1 MSRKKINR
9 LRERFKKGMASSF
22 EKINS
27 SIETDSFLFNED
39 IEGSIAHTEM
49 LVKQKI
55 ISPSESTK
63 IIRGLKKIKSEI
75 KSNKFIFSTDLEDIH
90 LNIETRLF
98 ELIGDAAGKLH
109 TARSRNDQVVT
120 DLKLWMKKDQMSILK
135 KVKKVKSVIVQLA
148 KKNKKTIIPGLTH
161 FQSAQPISA
170 GHYFLAYYEMFKR
183 DTIRF
188 SEALKRIDESP
199 LGSCALAGT
208 QYKINRFQTSKKLGF
223 KKPSRNSIDSVA
235 DRDFVIDFLS
245 NASILSVHLSR
256 ISEEIVLFSSDL
268 INIFKLGDE
277 VVSSSSILPQK
288 RNPDG
293 AELIRAKAA
302 VTFSNLNSALNL
314 LKSLPLTYS
323 KDLQEDKQLVTNASS
338 NLKISLDCIIDIL
351 NNLEINKKNAER
363 YLNNSFSNA
372 TELADWLV
380 INLNYTFREAH
391 SIASKIV
398 NYSEKKGKFL
408 TDLSLTDFKKFDSRI
423 SKSLINSLKIE
434 NAVNNKISYGGTS
447 ISEVSKMIV
456 IAKKEMLND
465 KI

>member
-9 LRERFKKGMASSF
+9 LRERFKKGMAPSF

-75 KSNKFIFSTDLEDIH
+75 KSNKFIFSSDLEDIH

-148 KKNKKTIIPGLTH
+148 KKNIKTIIPGLTH

-223 KKPSRNSIDSVA
+223 KKPSKNSIDSVA

-268 INIFKLGDE
+268 INIFRLGDE

-456 IAKKEMLND
+456 IAKKEMLNE

>member
-9 LRERFKKGMASSF
+9 LRERFKKGMAPSF

-75 KSNKFIFSTDLEDIH
+75 KSNKFIFSSDLEDIH

-268 INIFKLGDE
+268 INIFRLGDE

>member
-75 KSNKFIFSTDLEDIH
+75 KSNKFIFSSDLEDIH

-398 NYSEKKGKFL
+398 NYSEKKAKFL

>member
-75 KSNKFIFSTDLEDIH
+75 KSNKFIFSSDLEDIH

-456 IAKKEMLND
+456 IAKKEMLNE

>member
-9 LRERFKKGMASSF
+9 LRERFKKGMAPSF

-75 KSNKFIFSTDLEDIH
+75 KSNKFIFSSDLEDIH

-148 KKNKKTIIPGLTH
+148 KKNIKTIIPGLTH

-268 INIFKLGDE
+268 INIFRLGDE

-456 IAKKEMLND
+456 IAKKEMLNE

>member
-75 KSNKFIFSTDLEDIH
+75 KSNKFIFSSDLEDIH

-223 KKPSRNSIDSVA
+223 KKPSKNSIDSVA

-268 INIFKLGDE
+268 INIFRLGDE

-456 IAKKEMLND
+456 IAKKEMLNE

>member
-9 LRERFKKGMASSF
+9 LRERFKKGMAPSF

-75 KSNKFIFSTDLEDIH
+75 KSNKFIFSADLEDIH

-148 KKNKKTIIPGLTH
+148 KKNIKTIIPGLTH

-223 KKPSRNSIDSVA
+223 KKPSKNSIDSVA

-268 INIFKLGDE
+268 INIFRLGDE

-456 IAKKEMLND
+456 IAKKEMLNE

>member
-268 INIFKLGDE
+268 INIFRLGDE

>member
-75 KSNKFIFSTDLEDIH
+75 KSNKFIFSSDLEDIH

-423 SKSLINSLKIE
+423 SKNLINSLKIE

-456 IAKKEMLND
+456 IAKKEMLNE

>member
-1 MSRKKINR
+1 
-9 LRERFKKGMASSF
+9 MAPSF
-22 EKINS
+22 ERINS
-27 SIETDSFLFNED
+27 SIDVDNFLYNED
-39 IEGSIAHTEM
+39 IEGSIAHAEM
-49 LVKQKI
+49 LAKQKI
-55 ISPSESTK
+55 ISLNESHK
-63 IIRGLKKIKSEI
+63 IIKGLKKIKSEI
-75 KSNKFIFSTDLEDIH
+75 KNKEFIFRDDLEDIH

-98 ELIGDAAGKLH
+98 ELIGDVAGKLH
-109 TARSRNDQVVT
+109 TARSRNDQVAT
-120 DLKLWMKKDQMSILK
+120 DLKLWMKKDQISILK
-135 KVKKVKSVIVQLA
+135 KIKKLKEVLIKSA
-148 KKNKKTIIPGLTH
+148 KKNIKTIIPGLTH

-188 SEALKRIDESP
+188 NDGLNRIDENP

-235 DRDFVIDFLS
+235 DRDFVLDFLS

-268 INIFKLGDE
+268 INFFRLGDE

-293 AELIRAKAA
+293 AELVRAKASI
-302 VTFSNLNSALNL
+302 VFSNLNSSLNL
-314 LKSLPLTYS
+314 LKALPLTYS
-323 KDLQEDKQLVTNASS
+323 KDLQEDKQIVS
-338 NLKISLDCIIDIL
+338 NTSKSLNICLDCILDIL
-351 NNLEINKKNAER
+351 NSLEINKKNAQS
-363 YLNNSFSNA
+363 YLDNSFSNA

-380 INLNYTFREAH
+380 INLNYTFRNAH
-391 SIASKIV
+391 TMASRIV
-398 NYSEKKGKFL
+398 NYAEKKHKFL
-408 TDLSLTDFKKFDSRI
+408 HNLKLSEYRNFDDRI
-423 SKSLINSLKIE
+423 SKNLLNSLKIE

-447 ISEVSKMIV
+447 ISEVSKMIE
-456 IAKKEMLND
+456 IAKKETLSE